1 MTRPS
6 RVVVID
12 DDDAIREIIDLAL
25 TAEGY
30 VVTGARNGAEGLDLL
45 SREETDAVI
54 VDMKMPIMDGAEFC
68 RTYAQRVER
77 SAPVIVMTAAPGA
90 SSDEFQVPGAAE
102 TIAKPFELDAL
113 LAAVARIVGRP
124 KAEPA

>member
-1 MTRPS
+1 MTRAC
-6 RVVVID
+6 RIVVID
-12 DDDAIREIIDLAL
+12 DDDAIREIIELAL

-30 VVTGARNGAEGLDLL
+30 VVTVARNGAEGLDLL
-45 SREETDAVI
+45 SRQETDGVI

-68 RTYAQRVER
+68 RAYAQRVQR

-90 SSDEFQVPGAAE
+90 SSDEFQVSGAAE

-124 KAEPA
+124 QAEPA

>member
-6 RVVVID
+6 RIVVID

-30 VVTGARNGAEGLDLL
+30 VVTAARNGAEGLDLL
-45 SREETDAVI
+45 SRQETDAVI

-90 SSDEFQVPGAAE
+90 SSDEFQVPGAAV